1 MSRYMLKRV
10 LRGLLTVAV
19 SVTLTFIIVRV
30 MPGDPATMLM
40 DPRMTEE
47 IRQQILHDFGLD
59 KPLWVQ
65 YLTYVGQLL
74 KGNLGVS
81 FRSLTPVA
89 AVIWSRLPW
98 TLLLMG
104 TSFILTILIGV
115 PLGVVAAVKRGGAC
129 DRVINAF
136 AIAGHSIFVPWLGIT
151 LLYLLGYTL
160 PWFPIGGACD
170 IGVTGWEA
178 VSSVARHLVLPVTT
192 LTIINLASYVLFLRT
207 GMVETLREDF
217 VRTAR
222 AKGVPE
228 NRVIFRHALRNA
240 FLPTVTMI
248 GLQLGSMVGG
258 AVLTESVFAYPGVG
272 RLIYESVTQHDYPVL
287 QGTFIILAFT
297 VILANILTDL
307 AYAYLDPKVRF
318 EA

>member
-1 MSRYMLKRV
+1 MSRYMVKRI
-10 LRGLLTVAV
+10 LRGLLTAVV
-19 SVTLTFIIVRV
+19 SVSLTFIVVRV
-30 MPGDPATMLM
+30 MPGDPAAMLM

-47 IRQQILHDFGLD
+47 IRQQILRDFGLD

-65 YLTYVGQLL
+65 YLTYIGQLL
-74 KGNLGVS
+74 RGNLGVS
-81 FRSLTPVA
+81 FRSLSSVSG
-89 AVIWSRLPW
+89 VIWSRLPW
-98 TLLLMG
+98 TVLLMG
-104 TSFILTILIGV
+104 TSFAFTIIMGV
-115 PLGVVAAVKRGGAC
+115 PLGVLAAIRRGGAC

-136 AIAGHSIFVPWLGIT
+136 AIAGHSIFVPWLAIT
-151 LLYLLGYTL
+151 LLYLLGYIL

-170 IGVTGWEA
+170 IGAVGWQA
-178 VSSVARHLVLPVTT
+178 VWSVSRHLVLPAAT

-207 GMVETLREDF
+207 GMVETLKEDF

-222 AKGVPE
+222 AKGLPE
-228 NRVIFRHALRNA
+228 NSVVFRHALRNA
-240 FLPTVTMI
+240 FLPTVTMM

-272 RLIYESVTQHDYPVL
+272 RLIYESVMQHDYPVL

-318 EA
+318 ES